1 MSDLP
6 QLAERRL
13 SAHDSPWLAV
23 FHSEAFA
30 SPWTTESFFD
40 LLVLPTTL
48 GWVLTARGR
57 NVGFILYQLQADEA
71 QILTFQIDK
80 ASQQR
85 GFGRYL
91 LSSTIDSIKA
101 AGASSISLEVSEHR
115 TPAQKLYESLG
126 FILVGRRKNYYKEK
140 QGRVDALL
148 YSIDLTKL

>member
-6 QLAERRL
+6 RLAKRRL
-13 SAHDSPWLAV
+13 TAYDSSWLAV
-23 FHSEAFA
+23 LHCEAFA

-48 GWVLTARGR
+48 GWVLTECGR
-57 NVGFILYQLQADEA
+57 NVGFILYQLQTDEA
-71 QILTFQIDK
+71 QILTFQIAK

-101 AGASSISLEVSEHR
+101 AGARSISLEVAEQR

-126 FILVGRRKNYYKEK
+126 FILVGRRKSYYKEK
-140 QGRVDALL
+140 EGRVDALV
-148 YSIDLTKL
+148 YSINLTKL